1 MEIYSDVE
9 KSIKSFNENALPL
22 RERFEKP
29 KDTFLSVL
37 GKERDELA
45 HSNFLK
51 WILECKFA
59 GKGNEHKALEYLWG
73 VIANAE
79 ESQHRLSID
88 SDEYLALKN
97 GCPRIKKVHREFG
110 CSNGKVDI
118 LIEAEVST
126 VSGNKPVLIIIE
138 NKIDT
143 QENKEQTKRYYDY
156 FSVTIPKM
164 EGEVKPRSKSK
175 NSKGRELQF
184 YIYLTTSSKEKLNEP
199 LSDCDKYI
207 NINYNA
213 ICRELL
219 KPLLGLPELDSRA
232 RSYIEEY
239 IDGCSIPSAARS
251 KDINNIITK
260 NVIAMKQEDEK
271 MLIEFW
277 EKNEDLILN
286 AMLAYKNDNDTEKA
300 EIIHDI
306 VEAYRTSKRDYQK
319 YVLNYGQPTA
329 PQNKGKTVKAVFETL
344 FNNGKKAEA
353 IGCTCLDHNRKN
365 AILSK
370 DEYKRLTDKKYSYKK
385 GFDKMKD
392 SDGGEWYISIS
403 WDKDSFKD
411 FMEWATKYGFT
422 FTPA

>member
-9 KSIKSFNENALPL
+9 KRIESFNESAVLL
-22 RERFEKP
+22 RERFENP

-37 GKERDELA
+37 GKERSESA

-59 GKGNEHKALEYLWG
+59 GNGNENKALEYLWR

-79 ESQHRLSID
+79 ENNPHLSKE

-118 LIEAEVST
+118 LIEAEMST
-126 VSGNKPVLIIIE
+126 VSGRKTVLIIIE
-138 NKIDT
+138 NKIDAPET
-143 QENKEQTKRYYDY
+143 KAQTRRYYDY
-156 FSVTIPKM
+156 FSGTIPKM

-184 YIYLTTSSKEKLNEP
+184 YIYLTTSSKEKLKRQ
-199 LSDCDKYI
+199 LCDCDKYI
-207 NINYNA
+207 NINYTA
-213 ICRELL
+213 ICSEVL
-219 KPLLGLPELDSRA
+219 KPLLGLSELDSRA
-232 RSYIEEY
+232 RSYIEGY
-239 IDGCSIPSAARS
+239 IDGCSIPSTARS
-251 KDINNIITK
+251 KDIDNINKK
-260 NVIAMKQEDEK
+260 NVIAMKEEDEK

-286 AMLAYKNDNDTEKA
+286 AMLAYKNDNEPEKA

-306 VEAYRTSKRDYQK
+306 VEAYRASTRDYQK

-329 PQNKGKTVKAVFETL
+329 PLNKGKTVKTVFETL
-344 FNNGKKAEA
+344 FNNGKKTEA
-353 IGCTCLDHNRKN
+353 IGCTCKDFNKKN

-370 DEYKRLTDKKYSYKK
+370 EEYEELSNGSSY
-385 GFDKMKD
+385 GDRFDKIKD
-392 SDGGEWYISIS
+392 KDGCLWYISKQ
-403 WDKDSFKD
+403 WDKYSFND
-411 FMEWATKYGFT
+411 FMEWASKYGFT